1 MYLLCKILL
10 LAAVAG
16 IKHVFHDILL
26 KGIECFSYVN
36 AKTINLKL
44 AVLYNPVTGA
54 G

>member
-1 MYLLCKILL
+1 MFFMTFFLKELN
-10 LAAVAG
+10 
-16 IKHVFHDILL
+16 VFLMLIF
-26 KGIECFSYVN
+26 G